1 MLELALLVI
10 AFCAPSALI
19 GVRKSNW
26 LRPRIRVRVLAQCV
40 VALVTIP
47 AGSGILRSGLE
58 GTQIALL
65 DTRFRMLKLALLV
78 VAPGAP
84 AACAGVLRCTRLN
97 VSLRVRKSAAVIIAF
112 HAKSADAAPWGTL
125 RHFLRSWLSS

>member
-10 AFCAPSALI
+10 ALRTPSAI
-19 GVRKSNW
+19 VGVRKSNW
-26 LRPRIRVRVLAQCV
+26 LRPRIRVRELAQCV
-40 VALVTIP
+40 IALVTKP
-47 AGSGILRSGLE
+47 AGRGILRLAHV
-58 GTQIALL
+58 ALL

-125 RHFLRSWLSS
+125 RHLLRFWLSS